1 MAESEYFQIL
11 AEIELVMTKTLVFGA
26 STNQER
32 YSFKA
37 VNRLMDSGFE
47 VVPVGLREGVLNGLN
62 ILTGNPHVEEID
74 TITLYVGA
82 KHQPPLYDYF
92 LSLNPKRIIFN
103 PGTENDELR
112 AMAEEKGI
120 KTEYACTLVMIATG
134 VYAD

>member
-1 MAESEYFQIL
+1 M
-11 AEIELVMTKTLVFGA
+11 KTLVFGA
-26 STNQER
+26 STNPER

-37 VNRLMDSGFE
+37 INRLIDSGFE
-47 VVPVGLREGVLNGLN
+47 VVPVGLREGEVRGMK
-62 ILTGNPHVEEID
+62 ILTGNPQIANLD

-82 KHQPPLYDYF
+82 KHQPALYDYF

-112 AMAEEKGI
+112 QMADKKGI

-134 VYAD
+134 VYAH